1 MGLLVKSSF
10 HSSKI
15 AVESHVHPNVHLVCM
30 CAHDD
35 ENLNILQH
43 VIIAVHD
50 LSVKKAKIMLVENLV
65 LYTVINHNTG
75 IWAHMLS
82 MMTYQMLIGEV
93 LHKGSV
99 KVRWTFSLGSE
110 VV

>member
-1 MGLLVKSSF
+1 MF
-10 HSSKI
+10 TQTYI
-15 AVESHVHPNVHLVCM
+15 WFACVHMMTKTCVGKHFAACNYS
-30 CAHDD
+30 
-35 ENLNILQH
+35 
-43 VIIAVHD
+43 D
-50 LSVKKAKIMLVENLV
+50 LSVKKARIMLVENLV

-75 IWAHMLS
+75 IWVHMLS

-99 KVRWTFSLGSE
+99 KVRWTFSLGRE